1 MSDKRYDGAEDISRM
16 TGLSRDKVISL
27 WEEVK
32 ENVRRLDGC
41 ERHKFDAPLVKIGE
55 KLTCQNCGGVLSL
68 SDISQY
74 VRGFRAAGGDPE
86 LVYPGF
92 FKARG

>member
-1 MSDKRYDGAEDISRM
+1 MSDKRYDVTKEMFPIS
-16 TGLSRDKVISL
+16 GLSRADVVSI
-27 WEEVK
+27 WNEAK
-32 ENVRRLDGC
+32 ENVRRLDSC

-92 FKARG
+92 FKVRG